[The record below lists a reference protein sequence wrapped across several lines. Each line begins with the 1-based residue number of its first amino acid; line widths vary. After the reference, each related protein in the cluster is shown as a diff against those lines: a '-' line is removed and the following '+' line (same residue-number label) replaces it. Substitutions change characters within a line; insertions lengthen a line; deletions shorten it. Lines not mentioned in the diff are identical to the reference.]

1 MRTRSTPT
9 PSRHLATIRAEIGSR
24 GADFL
29 SWRAYP
35 YQGMTAMIRWAE
47 APWAASIIV
56 SSSISASFGVIP
68 LCSLAQVDW
77 TRKTS
82 APRIDSS

>member
-9 PSRHLATIRAEIGSR
+9 ASRHLATIRAVIGSR

-35 YQGMTAMIRWAE
+35 YQGITAMIRCAE

-56 SSSISASFGVIP
+56 NSSTSESFGVIP
-68 LCSLAQVDW
+68 VRSLVQVDW
-77 TRKTS
+77 TMKTS

>member
-1 MRTRSTPT
+1 
-9 PSRHLATIRAEIGSR
+9 
-24 GADFL
+24 
-29 SWRAYP
+29 
-35 YQGMTAMIRWAE
+35 MIRCAE

-56 SSSISASFGVIP
+56 SSSISASLGVMSS
-68 LCSLAQVDW
+68 CSLAQVDW

>member
-1 MRTRSTPT
+1 
-9 PSRHLATIRAEIGSR
+9 
-24 GADFL
+24 
-29 SWRAYP
+29 
-35 YQGMTAMIRWAE
+35 MIRCAE

-56 SSSISASFGVIP
+56 SSSIRASFGVIP
-68 LCSLAQVDW
+68 SASLAQVDW